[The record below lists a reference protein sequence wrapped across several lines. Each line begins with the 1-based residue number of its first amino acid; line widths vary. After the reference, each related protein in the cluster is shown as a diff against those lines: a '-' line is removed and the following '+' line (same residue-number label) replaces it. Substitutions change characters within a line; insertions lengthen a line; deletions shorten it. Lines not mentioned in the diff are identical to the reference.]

1 LTAVTVRARPQGLP
15 LGAILLVGG
24 LVAGTAVHLF
34 GLDHLPFPACL
45 FKAVTGWPC
54 LTCGSTRAVGR
65 LFAGDLPGAL
75 AMNPLTTVVALGI
88 VPWGLVDLALAARRR
103 ALDLSLSGPA
113 SLAARGTAVAL
124 LLANWAYLIAVRR

>member
-1 LTAVTVRARPQGLP
+1 MRLRTRPEGLP

-34 GLDHLPFPACL
+34 GLDHLPFPACM
-45 FKAVTGWPC
+45 FKAITGWPC

-65 LFAGDLPGAL
+65 LFARDLPGAF
-75 AMNPLTTVVALGI
+75 AMNPLTTLVAFLI
-88 VPWGLVDLALAARRR
+88 VPWGLADLVLAARRR
-103 ALDLSLSGPA
+103 ALELDVSG
-113 SLAARGTAVAL
+113 AAATVVRGAAVAL